1 MESTL
6 KITRLSSSSLI
17 WISFIFLTI
26 AWGSSF
32 ILVKRG
38 LEAYEPAQV
47 ASIRLSSAMIAL
59 LGLAINHIKQ
69 VPRDRLPY
77 IFLSGLFGLF
87 IPAFMFA
94 WAQRG
99 VSSSIAGVLNAFTPC
114 MTFILGIVFFR
125 QKGSLMKILGIFL
138 GFLGTTLLILINPK
152 GQISFNS
159 YAIFVIVATVCYGLN
174 LNIVKRYLPEVRSLH
189 LTSLTIA
196 MTGLIAFLY
205 LLSTDWI
212 TVYQAAP
219 KGHSA
224 LAASVGLGLL
234 GTAAGQ
240 LVFNRMLQMTS
251 AVFASSI
258 TYFIPIVA
266 VMWGVWDGEV
276 LTIWHYLGMALIIGG
291 VLILNKFK

>member
-1 MESTL
+1 MESSL
-6 KITRLSSSSLI
+6 KITRLSNSSLI
-17 WISFIFLTI
+17 WISFVFLTI

-59 LGLAINHIKQ
+59 LGLAISHIKQ

-77 IFLSGLFGLF
+77 IFLSGVFGLF

-114 MTFILGIVFFR
+114 MTFVLGIVFFR
-125 QKGSLMKILGIFL
+125 QKGGFMKIIGIFL
-138 GFLGTTLLILINPK
+138 GFLGTSLLILINPK
-152 GQISFNS
+152 GQISFNN
-159 YAIFVIVATVCYGLN
+159 YGLFVIVATICYGLN
-174 LNIVKRYLPEVRSLH
+174 LNIVKRYLPDIRSLH

-196 MTGLIAFLY
+196 STGIIALLY
-205 LLSTDWI
+205 LLTTDWI

-224 LAASVGLGLL
+224 LAASIFLGLL
-234 GTAAGQ
+234 GTASGQ

-266 VMWGVWDGEV
+266 VTWGVLDGEV
-276 LTIWHYLGMALIIGG
+276 LTIWHYLGMSLIIGG
-291 VLILNKFK
+291 VLILNRFK

>member
-114 MTFILGIVFFR
+114 MTFVLGIVFFR
-125 QKGSLMKILGIFL
+125 QKGGLMKILGIFL

-196 MTGLIAFLY
+196 MTGLIALLY
-205 LLSTDWI
+205 LFSTDWI